1 VLTKKTNLALVLGG
15 VLIVGA
21 HLQAEEAKPAD
32 PSPDILSLLRTAG
45 CVSYAHKDAYGKGI
59 DTLTLG
65 YGKDDKPLLGVAA
78 RMTKTYKAANA
89 LVAVT
94 PKDGAFAVSVARIP
108 DVETFHGKSLTLT
121 KDALKDISSKSF
133 KNEKEAR
140 GLVDAVTGATQYY
153 KAIYVS
159 YALMTSK
166 VIEEMTNNPAWPRTT
181 LQP

>member
-1 VLTKKTNLALVLGG
+1 MLTNKMGLALILGG
-15 VLIVGA
+15 ALTVGA
-21 HLQAEEAKPAD
+21 YVHAEEAKPAV
-32 PSPDILSLLRTAG
+32 PSPDILSLLRTSG
-45 CVSYAHKDAYGKGI
+45 CVAYAHKEAYGGGI
-59 DTLTLG
+59 DSLTIG
-65 YGKDDKPLLGVAA
+65 YGKDDKPRLGVAA

-89 LVAVT
+89 LVAVS
-94 PKDGAFAVSVARIP
+94 PKDGAFAVTAATIP
-108 DVETFHGKSLTLT
+108 DVEKFHGKSLTLT

-166 VIEEMTNNPAWPRTT
+166 VIEELTNNPAWPRTT